1 MASVEFRDARKSF
14 GAIAVAHRVDLS
26 FAKAR
31 LLPGWLVRPRQD
43 FADASPSLHDKQT

>member
-14 GAIAVAHRVDLS
+14 GAIASPHASIFPL
-26 FAKAR
+26 ATAR
-31 LLPGWLVRPRQD
+31 LLPGRPVRPRQD